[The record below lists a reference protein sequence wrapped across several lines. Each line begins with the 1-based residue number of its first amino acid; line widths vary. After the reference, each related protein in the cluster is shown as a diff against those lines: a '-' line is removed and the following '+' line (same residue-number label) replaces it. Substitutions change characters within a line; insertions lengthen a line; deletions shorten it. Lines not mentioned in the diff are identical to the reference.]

1 MLFHVQNLAPA
12 VLNPSGITTV
22 WRRWRP
28 RGNTGV
34 RHVVLS
40 STDVPVADIHPIS
53 ADTTSLR
60 CPIDHFYLSIN
71 CAPGQ
76 TSLHLCYFR
85 KPSFFFFFFLA
96 FDSVLILSEGIRQ
109 HGSLFMPVQVA
120 NGSGLS
126 RTRRTPGN
134 SSSTASVG
142 PAIDGSQC
150 RYANVRFLSNC

>member
-1 MLFHVQNLAPA
+1 MLFRVQNLAPA
-12 VLNPSGITTV
+12 VLNPSGITMV
-22 WRRWRP
+22 WCCWRL

-60 CPIDHFYLSIN
+60 RPIDHFYVSII
-71 CAPGQ
+71 CARCQ
-76 TSLHLCYFR
+76 TALQLCYFR
-85 KPSFFFFFFLA
+85 QPSFFFIFLV
-96 FDSVLILSEGIRQ
+96 FNSVLILSEGIRQ
-109 HGSLFMPVQVA
+109 RRSLFMPVQGA

-150 RYANVRFLSNC
+150 RYANVRFLSSC